1 MIENVEAPYG
11 DNVKPQ
17 EGIGLFKIRYEMDV
31 ANSTRDNAYI
41 VGILAYTSKEAVDT
55 LVAFCKRKVKGF
67 KGMRID
73 EVAFEGLVHDV
84 SDNVRGALL
93 KTAILQGEVVPKA
106 DYEAALADAQKKTK
120 KQAIIPKDKKE

>member
-31 ANSTRDNAYI
+31 VNKTRDNSYV
-41 VGILAYTSKEAVDT
+41 VGIIAYTSKEAVDT
-55 LVAFCKRKVKGF
+55 LVAFCKSRVQGF

-84 SDNVRGALL
+84 SPSVKNALL
-93 KTAILQGEVVPKA
+93 KTAILQGEVVSKA
-106 DYEAALADAQKKTK
+106 DYDALLEDSQKKTK
-120 KQAIIPKDKKE
+120 KSIIPKDKKE